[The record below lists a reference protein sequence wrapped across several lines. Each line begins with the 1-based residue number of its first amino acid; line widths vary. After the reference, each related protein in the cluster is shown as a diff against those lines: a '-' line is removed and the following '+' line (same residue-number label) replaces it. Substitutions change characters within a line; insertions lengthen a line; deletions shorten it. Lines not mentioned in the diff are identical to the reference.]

1 MTALTRIACALLMS
15 SGLAGAA
22 LAAPGDAGSGQ
33 TMGATPQNDAGS
45 GPTKGA
51 NSNPSNATTSG
62 QNSTANGQTSMNG
75 QNDMNGRNDM
85 NGQTSMN
92 AGHGMQI
99 SKTLKKD
106 LDNAGFT
113 DIKIMPES
121 FLVHAKDSQG
131 NPVIM
136 MINPNSITALTEE
149 TSSTNSAS
157 NVNHGANTTNKAGAT
172 PGPSSTGGAQPVT
185 PGGATKP

>member
-1 MTALTRIACALLMS
+1 MTALTKIACALLMT

-22 LAAPGDAGSGQ
+22 LAAPGDAGSGP

-51 NSNPSNATTSG
+51 NSNPTNSTTSG
-62 QNSTANGQTSMNG
+62 QNSTTNGQTSMNG
-75 QNDMNGRNDM
+75 QNDMNDQ
-85 NGQTSMN
+85 NGMN
-92 AGHGMQI
+92 AGSGMQI

-106 LDNAGFT
+106 LDKAGFT
-113 DIKIMPES
+113 DVKIMPES
-121 FLVHAKDSQG
+121 FLVQAKDSQG
-131 NPVIM
+131 NPVVM

-149 TSSTNSAS
+149 TGKTNSAS
-157 NVNHGANTTNKAGAT
+157 NANHGAANNGGNSNSAGGT
-172 PGPSSTGGAQPVT
+172 PGPNSTGGSQPVT